1 MNDLCADIGYKS
13 IRHGGEE
20 LCGDHVDI
28 VEKEDGS
35 TIIVLADGLGSGVQ
49 ASILSTLTS
58 KIISTMMAED
68 LSVEECVSTIA
79 ATLPVSAKHGVAY
92 STFTIIQ
99 LVRNHTAELIQYD
112 NPEVILIRDG
122 EVTDYPTTEIH
133 IEGKTILRSTI
144 RLQEGDVFVA
154 MSDGCPHASA
164 DVTYNTDW
172 KREDIAQF
180 VADMSMTGYTAKVL
194 STMLVDECDK
204 LYGYNPLDDATAC
217 VVRIRQRVPMSILFG
232 PPEDRDDSDRMMNL
246 FFSKGG
252 KHIICGGTTATIA
265 SKYLRKPLRPKTNVD
280 PKSRIPPIAEL
291 EGVDLVTEG
300 VITMSKVLT
309 YAQDYLKGNE
319 SYEEWNYGHD
329 GASRICQLLFEEAT
343 DINFYVGRA
352 INPAHQNPDLPINF
366 DIKMNIVKELAACL
380 ERMGKRVRVSYF

>member
-164 DVTYNTDW
+164 DKTYNNDW
-172 KREDIAQF
+172 KREDIGQF
-180 VADMSMTGYTAKVL
+180 VADMSLVGYTAKVL
-194 STMLVDECDK
+194 VTMLIDECDK
-204 LYGYNPLDDATAC
+204 LYGYHPLDDATAC
-217 VVRIRQRVPMSILFG
+217 VVKVRQRVPMNILFG
-232 PPEDRDDSDRMMNL
+232 PPADRDDNQKMMSL
-246 FFSKGG
+246 FFSK
-252 KHIICGGTTATIA
+252 
-265 SKYLRKPLRPKTNVD
+265 
-280 PKSRIPPIAEL
+280 
-291 EGVDLVTEG
+291 EG
-300 VITMSKVLT
+300 
-309 YAQDYLKGNE
+309 
-319 SYEEWNYGHD
+319 
-329 GASRICQLLFEEAT
+329 
-343 DINFYVGRA
+343 
-352 INPAHQNPDLPINF
+352 
-366 DIKMNIVKELAACL
+366 
-380 ERMGKRVRVSYF
+380 